1 MKKFQFSL
9 EKVLEVKEIEEK
21 IIQRDLMIIH
31 KEILDKE
38 NIILELKEKISQ
50 ERINLSLLNQ
60 KGAVSSE
67 IMLYYRFIESLG
79 KKLEYYKNEVNIL
92 LLKEDKLKSDLINKS
107 QEKKSLERLKE
118 IKMEEYKK
126 NYSKSQQTIIDE
138 ISIQN
143 FRAKQGIQK

>member
-21 IIQRDLMIIH
+21 IIQRDLMILH

-60 KGAVSSE
+60 KGTVSSE

-92 LLKEDKLKSDLINKS
+92 LIKEDKLKTDLINKS

-126 NYSKSQQTIIDE
+126 NYNKSQQTIIDE

-143 FRAKQGIQK
+143 FRAKQGLHK